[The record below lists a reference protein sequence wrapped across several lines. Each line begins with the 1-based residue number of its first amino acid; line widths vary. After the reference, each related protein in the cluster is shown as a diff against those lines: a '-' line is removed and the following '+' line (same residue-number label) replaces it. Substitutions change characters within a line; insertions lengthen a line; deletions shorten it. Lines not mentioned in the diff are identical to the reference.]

1 VARRWLS
8 SLPWS
13 GLVIACATLGL
24 APFLP
29 VPHVVEKLGMLARGQ
44 LVRPIDW
51 FDLVLH
57 GSPWALLAGKAI
69 VSRPRR
75 AGP

>member
-1 VARRWLS
+1 VTRWLD
-8 SLPWS
+8 SLPWA
-13 GLVIACATLGL
+13 GVAIACATLGL

-29 VPHVVEKLGMLARGQ
+29 VPHVLEKLGMLLRGQ

-57 GSPWALLAGKAI
+57 GSPWALLVGKA
-69 VSRPRR
+69 VAGRR
-75 AGP
+75 QAGT

>member
-1 VARRWLS
+1 LARWLAN
-8 SLPWS
+8 LPWA
-13 GLVIACATLGL
+13 GVALACATLGL

-29 VPHVVEKLGMLARGQ
+29 VPHVVEKLRMLANGT

-57 GSPWALLAGKAI
+57 GSPWAALIAKA
-69 VSRPRR
+69 VVALR
-75 AGP
+75 ARAEA